1 VHSTILELSRDDAH
15 FITAAAPDRLL
26 GEGFQGIQIEGL
38 RRPLLKYVG
47 SNFLCLFRAAGIG
60 VLLASTITVTA
71 CSSSSPAVPVPGTC
85 MTNADAPLALVI
97 GERSNVPDPNLP
109 TNATNQLLGAAANGG
124 QQISVIEIDGRPRIS
139 TWTPFSSSA
148 GNPSA
153 RNQDLD
159 TYLSENYAPVE
170 AGKFHAQV
178 AQANVLAA
186 LDMAAEAAGPNG
198 NIIVVDSGLQTV
210 APLNYQNS
218 NLLMSP
224 PSDVVTSLRQQNLLP
239 DLSGRHVLLD
249 GFGYTALPQPRL
261 DEAERNNLVSQW
273 EAIVTAGGG
282 CVTVD
287 TLPTTAPEMSGLP
300 PVSIVRPPQPLSFR
314 GCGTTA
320 LEDAGSVGFV
330 VGTAIFRNPSEAEAT
345 LAQLAA
351 KLKQGTEPVTLI
363 GSTSTEGGDAI
374 NNPLSVKRAEA
385 VKQVLVSDG
394 ISDGRI
400 STVGDGS
407 HYPGRVP
414 DIGPGGILLP
424 GPAEQDREVIVQLP
438 PCS

>member
-1 VHSTILELSRDDAH
+1 MG
-15 FITAAAPDRLL
+15 LL

-38 RRPLLKYVG
+38 RRPLMRYVG
-47 SNFLCLFRAAGIG
+47 SNFICLFRAAGIG
-60 VLLASTITVTA
+60 VLLTSTVTVTA
-71 CSSSSPAVPVPGTC
+71 CSPSSSSSAVPGTC

-97 GERSNVPDPNLP
+97 GERSNVPDPSLP
-109 TNATNQLLGAAANGG
+109 TNVTNQLLQAAANGG
-124 QQISVIEIDGRPRIS
+124 RQISVIEIDGRPRIS
-139 TWTPFSSSA
+139 SWTPFTSNA
-148 GNPSA
+148 GNPAA
-153 RNQDLD
+153 RSQDLT
-159 TYLSENYAPVE
+159 TYLSDNYAPIE
-170 AGKFHAQV
+170 AGEFHAQV

-224 PSDVVTSLRQQNLLP
+224 ASDVVTFLRQQNLLP
-239 DLSGRHVLLD
+239 DLGGRHVLLD
-249 GFGYTALPQPRL
+249 GFGYTALPQPTL
-261 DEAERNNLVSQW
+261 DEPERNNLVSQW

-287 TLPTTAPEMSGLP
+287 SLPTTAPEISGMP
-300 PVSIVRPPQPLSFR
+300 PVGIVTPPQPPVFH
-314 GCGTTA
+314 GCGTTV

-330 VGTAIFRNPSEAEAT
+330 VGTSIFRNPSEAEAT

-351 KLKQGTEPVTLI
+351 KLKQSTEPITLI
-363 GSTSTEGGDAI
+363 GSTSTEGGNAV

-394 ISDGRI
+394 ISGSRI
-400 STVGDGS
+400 RTVGDGS

-414 DIGPGGILLP
+414 DSGPGGILLP